1 MPTITTKLTLDRSTP
16 LPIYQQIYEHF
27 RRRILTGEWAPG
39 KPLPSERHLSAQLRV
54 DRITLRQALDR
65 LAKENL
71 VRRQRGVGT
80 FVEDPA
86 KRQAAVKAFQ
96 VGVLTWHLEQQWD
109 TGCCAYLKDV
119 FGMLS
124 ASLVSMGMGIVT
136 PKLSGGQDALLQA
149 VAAQKLHGIISLP
162 CSGRKH
168 FDLLANIELPK
179 ILLEI
184 RTRQPGLDN
193 VLIDSQSGVYA
204 GMQEL
209 LQLGHR
215 RIMYAGALVLD
226 RDRSTP
232 ERKQFRMAGDSL
244 DRLRA
249 YRMALDDAGMP
260 FDSRDFVE
268 LDYAQESAH
277 ALVARLKAET
287 RMPTAFLVFE
297 DELAM
302 NLWRA
307 LEAHGLRVPADVS
320 LLGFGNSVPEAHA
333 GKLATSVV
341 DYPQMVEIAV
351 RRIYERM
358 ALGGIAGQSLLVE
371 SRFKPGASIASPKTE

>member
-1 MPTITTKLTLDRSTP
+1 MPTLLTRLTLDRTTP
-16 LPIYQQIYEHF
+16 LPIYQQIYEGF

-39 KPLPSERHLSAQLRV
+39 KPLPPERQLSAQLRV

-86 KRQAAVKAFQ
+86 KRQTAVKAFQ
-96 VGVLTWHLEQQWD
+96 VGVLTWQLEQQWA
-109 TGCCAYLKDV
+109 TGCCAYLRDV

-124 ASLVSMGMGIVT
+124 TALVSMGMGIVT
-136 PKLSGGQDALLQA
+136 PNLSGGPDELRQA
-149 VAAQKLHGIISLP
+149 IAAQKLHGIIALP

-168 FDLLANIELPK
+168 LELLASIELPK
-179 ILLEI
+179 ILLEV

-193 VLIDSQSGVYA
+193 VLIDSQPGVYA

-209 LQLGHR
+209 LRLGHR
-215 RIMYAGALVLD
+215 RILYAGALVLD
-226 RDRSTP
+226 RDRG
-232 ERKQFRMAGDSL
+232 EAGRKQFRMAGDSL

-249 YRMALDDAGMP
+249 YRMALDDAGVP

-268 LDYAQESAH
+268 LDYAQEAAH
-277 ALVARLKAET
+277 ALIARLKTEQ
-287 RMPTAFLVFE
+287 RLPTAFLVFE

-307 LEAHGLRVPADVS
+307 LEAHGLQVPRDVS

-341 DYPQMVEIAV
+341 DYPQMVQIAV
-351 RRIYERM
+351 RRMYERM
-358 ALGGIAGQSLLVE
+358 ALGGIAGQDLLVE
-371 SRFKPGASIASPKTE
+371 SRFKLGASIAAPRTE